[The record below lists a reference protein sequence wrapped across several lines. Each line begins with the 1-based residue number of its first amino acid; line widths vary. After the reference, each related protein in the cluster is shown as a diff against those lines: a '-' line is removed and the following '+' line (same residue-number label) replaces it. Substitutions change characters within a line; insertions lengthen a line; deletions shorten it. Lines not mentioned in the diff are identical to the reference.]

1 MFSWSVVKDYI
12 IADEFRSFIP
22 IMKLISIWDN
32 NGRKQKKT
40 TELSTR
46 KLPGTRDYSSYYS
59 IQCAYMRCICTV
71 CSGGLEEKSDR
82 SALDFQSSMNTRTQK
97 WIELNEVCAC
107 KEGERENKR
116 SVWRSRNEK
125 KHTETRKWTWK
136 RSGIYS
142 ETDPWKLL
150 LFPLEIRVSI
160 IIGALHRT
168 VDYCSQS
175 VFHPLILTPSLC
187 VSLSSSPH
195 SLLFIDQ
202 LQTTKYKTFHILFV
216 FRLWL
221 LLCFAR
227 LQTHQIL
234 I

>member
-32 NGRKQKKT
+32 NGRKQKKNNRIEHKKAT
-40 TELSTR
+40 RYTRLFELLFYTMCIYALHMHGVLRRARR
-46 KLPGTRDYSSYYS
+46 KKRP
-59 IQCAYMRCICTV
+59 IC
-71 CSGGLEEKSDR
+71 SWLS
-82 SALDFQSSMNTRTQK
+82 
-97 WIELNEVCAC
+97 ELNEYTHAKMNWIKWSVRVQRGRARKQTECLTF
-107 KEGERENKR
+107 EKR
-116 SVWRSRNEK
+116 K
-125 KHTETRKWTWK
+125 KHTKTRKWTWK

-160 IIGALHRT
+160 IIGALHKT